1 MGMVIAAFVGFLV
14 GGVFGIAIMA
24 VVACKVLNGNE
35 DKDEL

>member
-1 MGMVIAAFVGFLV
+1 MDMILIAFGSFIV
-14 GGVFGIAIMA
+14 GGLFGVAVMA